1 MFKSQL
7 SNQLLRILGE
17 RNLTVTEAA
26 ELSNM
31 SRNYF
36 TNLLEGN
43 QTASLNMLENICSGF
58 EVNPDELLISE
69 KSKSPDKATP
79 MLVTK
84 VFCYDKTITT
94 EHKPLCPNCNKL
106 LERDNQA
113 YCDKCGQRLS
123 WRNYKN
129 AELVCDSLKDK

>member
-1 MFKSQL
+1 MIYLENMIPTKFEVFIMFKSQL

-43 QTASLNMLENICSGF
+43 QTASLNMLENICSAF
-58 EVNPDELLISE
+58 A
-69 KSKSPDKATP
+69 KAG
-79 MLVTK
+79 
-84 VFCYDKTITT
+84 
-94 EHKPLCPNCNKL
+94 
-106 LERDNQA
+106 A
-113 YCDKCGQRLS
+113 
-123 WRNYKN
+123 
-129 AELVCDSLKDK
+129 A